1 MRQPNCRF
9 STPRVINVERT
20 LSNFTIMMVMLQC
33 GTVMTLIIYN
43 TISHITQPWWLHY
56 METFSALLALCA
68 GNSPVTGEFPHKGQW
83 CRALM
88 FSLICAWIRGW
99 VNNREA
105 GDLRCHRTH
114 YDVIVMALTT
124 VKHRTGAKLITVVSI
139 YEKIDHVMTVM
150 KFGDLWLNVDL
161 WSHMPT

>member
-1 MRQPNCRF
+1 MHDDAKRVVIRLISLVNILLGNMVFELRQQMIKMNIEKQPNCSF

-20 LSNFTIMMVMLQC
+20 LSDFTIMMVMLQC

-105 GDLRCHRTH
+105 GDLRCHRT
-114 YDVIVMALTT
+114 YD
-124 VKHRTGAKLITVVSI
+124 RKLI
-139 YEKIDHVMTVM
+139 M
-150 KFGDLWLNVDL
+150 LWQ
-161 WSHMPT
+161 